1 VTIARSLAEVH
12 AELILVHPFRDGNG
26 RVARLVSVLM
36 ASQAGLLP
44 LNFSA
49 LAGGGK
55 RTYVHA
61 IHAAMSRDYS
71 PLEWLFDRTI
81 QRTRRRASSSA

>member
-55 RTYVHA
+55 RTYVQA

-71 PLEWLFDRTI
+71 PLEWLFDQTI